1 MGLYSAY
8 SAFIQFVHTS
18 DDANDK
24 RYMTSGKPLKF
35 PAICLQP
42 RLSSTNSLET
52 SNAQRQKTQTVTNKF
67 SGGWFP
73 AENEQMSLNRSNF

>member
-8 SAFIQFVHTS
+8 SAFKQFWHTS

-24 RYMTSGKPLKF
+24 NYMTSEKPLKF
-35 PAICLQP
+35 PKICMQP
-42 RLSSTNSLET
+42 RLSSTNSSET

-67 SGGWFP
+67 SGGWFL
-73 AENEQMSLNRSNF
+73 AEIEQMSLNHSNF

>member
-1 MGLYSAY
+1 
-8 SAFIQFVHTS
+8 
-18 DDANDK
+18 
-24 RYMTSGKPLKF
+24 MTSEKPLKS

-42 RLSSTNSLET
+42 QLSSTNSLET

-73 AENEQMSLNRSNF
+73 AENEQMSLNRPNF